1 MDLLL
6 GIAAMVLVG
15 CSWSVD
21 GYVMGKA
28 PRQGIHIPV
37 LLFLTYL
44 VSTGI
49 SGIAGVVRGVPAVSV
64 NVFLLVFLA
73 LFLQGI
79 FNSFQLEVMS
89 RAMQR
94 GPNGIIWTMTQS
106 GFIFPFAMG
115 ILFFQVPL
123 GILRG
128 IGFLLILASLY
139 LFGRSSGG
147 SDGGTA
153 GKWRLLAVSAFI
165 LTGISQ
171 CLSNLPSYSA
181 EASRV
186 TSEWRTFAASLG
198 FMAGALLMRWR
209 DFGVFLKD
217 VRLGFGSSLIWKYC
231 GLLNLFAIVSSILL
245 LYPGMDRLSRC
256 GYGAIAYPLMV
267 CSCLIFFELF
277 AILILHEKRSA
288 TQKIALGLC
297 LLGTIAL
304 CR

>member
-6 GIAAMVLVG
+6 GITAMVLVG

-44 VSTGI
+44 VSTAV
-49 SGIAGVVRGVPAVSV
+49 SGIAGAVQGIPAVSV
-64 NVFLLVFLA
+64 KGFLLAFIA

-123 GILRG
+123 GFLRG
-128 IGFLLILASLY
+128 TGFLLILTSLY

-147 SDGGTA
+147 SAA
-153 GKWRLLAVSAFI
+153 GKWRLLAVTAFI

-181 EASRV
+181 EASQV
-186 TSEWRTFAASLG
+186 TAVWRTFAASLG
-198 FMAGALLMRWR
+198 FMVGALLMRWR
-209 DFGVFLKD
+209 DCGVFLKD
-217 VRLGFGSSLIWKYC
+217 VWRSFGSGLIWKYC

-267 CSCLIFFELF
+267 CSCLIFFESF
-277 AILILHEKRSA
+277 AILVLHEKRSNL
-288 TQKIALGLC
+288 QKAALVLC
-297 LLGTIAL
+297 LLGTVAL

>member
-6 GIAAMVLVG
+6 GITAMVLVG

-44 VSTGI
+44 VSTAV
-49 SGIAGVVRGVPAVSV
+49 SGIAGVVQGIPAVSV
-64 NVFLLVFLA
+64 QGFLIGFGA
-73 LFLQGI
+73 LFLQGV
-79 FNSFQLEVMS
+79 FNSFQLEIMS

-147 SDGGTA
+147 DGDTA

-171 CLSNLPSYSA
+171 CLSNLPSYFA
-181 EASRV
+181 EAEPV

-209 DFGVFLKD
+209 DLGVFLKD
-217 VRLGFGSSLIWKYC
+217 VRCSVRNSLIWKYC

-267 CSCLIFFELF
+267 CACLIFFELF
-277 AILILHEKRSA
+277 AILVLHEKRST